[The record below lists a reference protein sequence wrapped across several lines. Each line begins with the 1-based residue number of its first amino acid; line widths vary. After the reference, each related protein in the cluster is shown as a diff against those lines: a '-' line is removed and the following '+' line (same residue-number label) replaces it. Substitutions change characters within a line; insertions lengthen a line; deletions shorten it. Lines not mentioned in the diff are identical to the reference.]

1 MRIKPDRMDYDFA
14 KILYDDE
21 VRKINN
27 ECYLSGIKILNIS
40 PAGSLRR
47 KRRTIGDLDLVIN
60 TSNNK
65 LFKEIAEKRLDYY
78 PTQNS
83 CFLKKKIVKS
93 NIDMFVADQYDF
105 HSMLFFLTGS
115 EDWNLK
121 IMGHLHRNSN
131 IRYTPFCF
139 LEKKESIFKIFKFS
153 SEKEIFNKIG
163 LKFVEPKLRIPKNV
177 KIIKEKNE
185 QIK

>member
-1 MRIKPDRMDYDFA
+1 MRIKPTRMDYDFA

-27 ECYLSGIKILNIS
+27 ECYINGIEILNIS

-47 KRRTIGDLDLVIN
+47 KRKTIGDLDLVIN

-65 LFKEIAEKRLDYY
+65 LFKEVAEKRLDYY
-78 PTQNS
+78 PTQTNS
-83 CFLKKKIVKS
+83 FLKKRIIKS
-93 NIDMFVADQYDF
+93 NIDMFVADQHDF
-105 HSMLFFLTGS
+105 YSMLFFLTGS

-121 IMGHLHRNSN
+121 IMGHLYKNSN
-131 IRYTPFCF
+131 IRYTQFSF
-139 LEKKESIFKIFKFS
+139 LEKVDNKINFFKFS

-163 LKFVEPKLRIPKNV
+163 LEFVEPELRMPKNV
-177 KIIKEKNE
+177 KFVEDKNE
-185 QIK
+185 

>member
-1 MRIKPDRMDYDFA
+1 MRIKPSRMDYDFA

-27 ECYLSGIKILNIS
+27 ECYLNGIEILNIS

-47 KRRTIGDLDLVIN
+47 KRKTIGDLDLVIN

-65 LFKEIAEKRLDYY
+65 LFKKIAEKRLDYY
-78 PTQNS
+78 PTQNDS
-83 CFLKKKIVKS
+83 FLKKKIIKS

-105 HSMLFFLTGS
+105 YSMLFFLTGS

-121 IMGHLHRNSN
+121 IMGHLYKNSN
-131 IRYTPFCF
+131 IRFTQFSF
-139 LEKKESIFKIFKFS
+139 LEKVDNKLKFFKFS

-163 LKFVEPKLRIPKNV
+163 LEYVTPELRIPKN
-177 KIIKEKNE
+177 IKFIEGTNE

>member
-1 MRIKPDRMDYDFA
+1 MRIKPNRMDYDFA

-27 ECYLSGIKILNIS
+27 ECHLNDIKILNIS

-47 KRRTIGDLDLVIN
+47 KRKTIGDLDLVIN

-65 LFKEIAEKRLDYY
+65 LFKEIAKKRLDYY
-78 PTQNS
+78 PTQTES
-83 CFLKKKIVKS
+83 FLKKSIIKS
-93 NIDMFVADQYDF
+93 NIDMFIADQHDF
-105 HSMLFFLTGS
+105 YSMLFFLTGS

-121 IMGHLHRNSN
+121 IMGHLYKNSN
-131 IRYTPFCF
+131 IRFTQFSF
-139 LEKKESIFKIFKFS
+139 LEKIDNNINFFKFT

-163 LKFVEPKLRIPKNV
+163 LEFVEPELRMPKKV
-177 KIIKEKNE
+177 KFIEGKNE
-185 QIK
+185 